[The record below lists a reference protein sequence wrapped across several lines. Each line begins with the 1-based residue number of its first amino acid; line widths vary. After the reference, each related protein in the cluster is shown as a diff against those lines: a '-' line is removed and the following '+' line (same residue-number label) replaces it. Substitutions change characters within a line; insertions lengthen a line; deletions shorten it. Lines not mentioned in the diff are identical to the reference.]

1 MSIGAGILLFAIG
14 AILTFA
20 LDVQVD
26 WIDLDMVGY
35 ILMGAGFI
43 VFIIGLVLVARRRRS
58 DTFTRTQVDPA
69 TGDRVTRQR
78 VEHPDD
84 TL

>member
-20 LDVQVD
+20 LDVEVD
-26 WIDLDMVGY
+26 WIDLNMVGY
-35 ILMGAGFI
+35 ILMGAGFL
-43 VFIIGLVLVARRRRS
+43 VFLIGLVLVARRRRS
-58 DTFTRTQVDPA
+58 DSITRTEVDPA
-69 TGDRVTRQR
+69 SGDRLTRR
-78 VEHPDD
+78 TVEHPDD

>member
-20 LDVQVD
+20 LDVEVE
-26 WIDLDMVGY
+26 WIDLTMVGY
-35 ILMGAGFI
+35 ILMGAGFL
-43 VFIIGLVLVARRRRS
+43 VFLIGLVLVARRRRS
-58 DTFTRTQVDPA
+58 ESITRTEVDSA
-69 TGDRVTRQR
+69 SGDRVTRR
-78 VEHPDD
+78 SVEHPDD